1 MATEGE
7 RDATPFGLLGRKLGH
22 SWSPQ
27 IHAALGS
34 WPYRLVELE
43 PDEVEPFVRGREDW
57 QGLNVTIPYKA
68 EAARL
73 ADARSERVSRLGV
86 ANTLVRRKDGTIFA
100 DNTDV
105 LGFSW
110 LLEDFCRREL
120 GASAREALGG
130 REAIVLGSGGASRA
144 VVPVLRDAGCR
155 TSVISRTGEDTYET
169 LLERHADAALVVN
182 TTPVGTYPDCPA
194 SPLAPGVLERMGS
207 LAGVV
212 DVVYNPERTGICLE
226 AERLGIPSQSGLG
239 MLVSQAYFASQLF
252 QGRSLPSRLVGD
264 ISQDIAHKSR
274 NIALIGMPGV
284 GKTTTGRQLAR
295 IENRPF
301 VDLDDA
307 FEIAHGMSAAECI
320 ERRGEE
326 EFRRLETEVCAN
338 WCSRSGLVVSC
349 GGGIVTRPENYALLH
364 QNATIVMLER
374 PIEELSQ
381 RGRPLS
387 QDRGVE
393 ELARQRMHL
402 YQQWADLRIQCT
414 GSPQGDAREILSALG
429 RPVA

>member
-1 MATEGE
+1 M
-7 RDATPFGLLGRKLGH
+7 R
-22 SWSPQ
+22 
-27 IHAALGS
+27 
-34 WPYRLVELE
+34 
-43 PDEVEPFVRGREDW
+43 
-57 QGLNVTIPYKA
+57 
-68 EAARL
+68 
-73 ADARSERVSRLGV
+73 RLGV

-155 TSVISRTGEDTYET
+155 TSVISRTGDDTYET

-194 SPLAPGVLERMGS
+194 SPLAPGVLERMAS

-212 DVVYNPERTGICLE
+212 DAVYNPERTGICLE

-320 ERRGEE
+320 ERCGEE
-326 EFRRLETEVCAN
+326 EFRRLETAVCAD

-364 QNATIVMLER
+364 QNARGGVRSRRTAASRSSRDSACISTNSGLTCGFNVREAPRVTHVKSWPRWGGPSRRRLPR
-374 PIEELSQ
+374 SPRDTLRTPFSLWFSHCVGRCDPI
-381 RGRPLS
+381 
-387 QDRGVE
+387 
-393 ELARQRMHL
+393 LAK
-402 YQQWADLRIQCT
+402 
-414 GSPQGDAREILSALG
+414 
-429 RPVA
+429 V

>member
-7 RDATPFGLLGRKLGH
+7 RDATPFGLLGRRLGH

-182 TTPVGTYPDCPA
+182 TTPVGT
-194 SPLAPGVLERMGS
+194 
-207 LAGVV
+207 
-212 DVVYNPERTGICLE
+212 ERTGICLE

-264 ISQDIAHKSR
+264 ICHDIAHKSR

-326 EFRRLETEVCAN
+326 EFRRLETAVCAD

-349 GGGIVTRPENYALLH
+349 GGGVVTRPENYALLH

-414 GSPQGDAREILSALG
+414 GSPQGDAREILAALG